1 MARFL
6 NSNVYK
12 QTLTNMAKEII
23 YNDNIILDYGDGTF
37 LAFVM
42 NEDGEPTDKECKSL
56 DEAKAWIDE
65 WV

>member
-1 MARFL
+1 
-6 NSNVYK
+6 
-12 QTLTNMAKEII
+12 MAKEII